1 VDFDTESKRVINA
14 ENVENIKTLL
24 RLREW
29 ASRSNVEGRIIAIE
43 YPRSNYRPVSNKF
56 VDMCLWVGRFQEA
69 VEKVRPSALRLV
81 PYADIARH
89 LTGNS
94 SAKETFVRETLK
106 NRFGE
111 MGLKR
116 APGPMYIMR
125 NLGEHVWSAFAVC
138 VTVGDTL

>member
-1 VDFDTESKRVINA
+1 MDGLD
-14 ENVENIKTLL
+14 L
-24 RLREW
+24 
-29 ASRSNVEGRIIAIE
+29 IAIE

-69 VEKVRPSALRLV
+69 VEKERLSALRLV

-106 NRFGE
+106 GRFGE
-111 MGLKR
+111 MGLKKQ
-116 APGPMYIMR
+116 PGPMYIMR
-125 NLGEHVWSAFAVC
+125 NLGEHVWSAFAC
-138 VTVGDTL
+138 AVTVSEMEIKG